1 MVKKILYNIIS
12 FISFI
17 ISLAIIFLFILIYP
31 IIYLLNMIFDRL
43 ASNYEIIIIDIFR
56 RKKWQEHKYIIIL
69 II

>member
-31 IIYLLNMIFDRL
+31 IIHLLNMIFDRL
-43 ASNYEIIIIDIFR
+43 ASNYENYYNRYF
-56 RKKWQEHKYIIIL
+56 
-69 II
+69 